1 MTVGRIGVYRTYR
14 EGNGFTLI
22 ELMIVLTLIA
32 ILLSIAVPAYQNSLV
47 KAREA
52 ALMEDLHMMRDAID
66 KYYSDTGK
74 YPDSIL
80 DLADKKYIRSVP
92 ADPFTNSA
100 ETWEEIPSDEGSGV
114 YDVSSGSD
122 ITGRNGIP
130 YNEW

>member
-1 MTVGRIGVYRTYR
+1 MEPVTTAGRTRR
-14 EGNGFTLI
+14 EDGFTLI

-32 ILLSIAVPAYQNSLV
+32 ILLSIAVPTYQNSLI

-74 YPDSIL
+74 YPDAISEL
-80 DLADKKYIRSVP
+80 VEKKYLRAMPI
-92 ADPFTNSA
+92 DPFTGST
-100 ETWEEIPSDEGSGV
+100 ETWEEKQSDDGSGV
-114 YDVSSGSD
+114 YDVASGSD
-122 ITGRNGIP
+122 AAGRNGVA

>member
-1 MTVGRIGVYRTYR
+1 MEPVMTVGRAR
-14 EGNGFTLI
+14 ERNGFTLI

-32 ILLSIAVPAYQNSLV
+32 ILLSIAVPAYQNSLI

-74 YPDSIL
+74 YPDSIF
-80 DLADKKYIRSVP
+80 DLADKKYIRFVP
-92 ADPFTNSA
+92 VDPFTNSA
-100 ETWEEIPSDEGSGV
+100 EAWEEIPPDEGSGV
-114 YDVSSGSD
+114 YDVRSGSD
-122 ITGRNGIP
+122 IAGRNGIP